1 MVVLH
6 VFEGKSRV
14 CLLTKP
20 WRNSDDACRFKGLST
35 FQGVFVPCC
44 LSIFSVVL
52 FLRLGYIVG
61 QAGLVVTLAML
72 VLAYTIVG
80 LTILSISAI
89 STNGLVR
96 GGGAYYMISRSLG
109 PVTILP
115 IHVGLL
121 FCVYLERALMVV
133 LWPLHCPQ

>member
-1 MVVLH
+1 M
-6 VFEGKSRV
+6 
-14 CLLTKP
+14 
-20 WRNSDDACRFKGLST
+20 
-35 FQGVFVPCC
+35 PCC

-61 QAGLVVTLAML
+61 QAGLVVTLATL